1 MARKDEYVAKLE
13 AQIEDWSARIDGLT
27 AKTHKLTDDARRSV
41 QKQIEEGKV
50 KLAAA
55 RQKVDALKTV
65 GSDKYEE
72 AKTTLESFWKDAK
85 AVFEKN

>member
-1 MARKDEYVAKLE
+1 LRRTE
-13 AQIEDWSARIDGLT
+13 AIPPAADSLT
-27 AKTHKLTDDARRSV
+27 TKTHQLTDDARRSAK
-41 QKQIEEGKV
+41 KQIEEGKV